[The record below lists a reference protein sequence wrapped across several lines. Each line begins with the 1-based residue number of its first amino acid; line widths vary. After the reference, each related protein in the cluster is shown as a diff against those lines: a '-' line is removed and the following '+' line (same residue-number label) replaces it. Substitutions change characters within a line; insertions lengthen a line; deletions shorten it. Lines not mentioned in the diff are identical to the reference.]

1 MTFLLAL
8 APYPFQGDCS
18 SWVHHGPSQAENGR
32 MPSKKVRLP
41 TAFCGGLCP
50 DAMPLPGGASAVDDA
65 VDDVDDVVDVDAVA
79 APSRQLVFSSTLFV
93 AHC

>member
-1 MTFLLAL
+1 
-8 APYPFQGDCS
+8 
-18 SWVHHGPSQAENGR
+18 

-50 DAMPLPGGASAVDDA
+50 DAMPFPGGASAVDDAA

-79 APSRQLVFSSTLFV
+79 VAPSRQLVLSSTLFV

>member
-1 MTFLLAL
+1 
-8 APYPFQGDCS
+8 
-18 SWVHHGPSQAENGR
+18 

-50 DAMPLPGGASAVDDA
+50 DAMPFPGGASAVDDA

-79 APSRQLVFSSTLFV
+79 VAPSRQLLLSSTLFV
-93 AHC
+93 PHC